1 MRVPFEY
8 AVIRVMPRVERGE
21 LFNVGVILYCQQRD
35 YLSVLTRLD
44 PDRLLALDPAADL
57 AALRVALH
65 GWETTCG
72 GDTDAAAARMRLGE
86 RFRWMVAPRS
96 TIIQPGPVHMGLTED
111 PAAEH
116 RRLLAN
122 LVA

>member
-1 MRVPFEY
+1 M
-8 AVIRVMPRVERGE
+8 
-21 LFNVGVILYCQQRD
+21 
-35 YLSVLTRLD
+35 LTALD

-65 GWETTCG
+65 GWETTCEG
-72 GDTDAAAARMRLGE
+72 GTDAATGRMRQGE

-111 PAAEH
+111 PVREH
-116 RRLLAN
+116 QRLLAR